1 MILNVCVKGIY
12 LIERIADDQDEN
24 SPHYY
29 VGKAV
34 DLFKRWAQHCNENEQ
49 YIDKSIKKYGYT
61 MFVFRILEKVS
72 KESELNI
79 CETKWINHYKNKY
92 GERQMYNLSQTQNE
106 NPHKLPKNIKSEII
120 QLFNEDIGRSIY
132 AIAEKYEINWEDVM
146 RIRKPLLKQKGLKYN
161 TKIKNIVYVDSDE
174 TPKNWSGNKMT
185 KSLSNKILLHNTKE
199 VDNRDIAAKC
209 NISITD
215 LEYFYEEYNK
225 NDKQYNFADE
235 I

>member
-1 MILNVCVKGIY
+1 
-12 LIERIADDQDEN
+12 
-24 SPHYY
+24 
-29 VGKAV
+29 
-34 DLFKRWAQHCNENEQ
+34 
-49 YIDKSIKKYGYT
+49 
-61 MFVFRILEKVS
+61 
-72 KESELNI
+72 
-79 CETKWINHYKNKY
+79 
-92 GERQMYNLSQTQNE
+92 MYNLSQTQNE

-185 KSLSNKILLHNTKE
+185 KSLSNKILSHNTKE